1 MAKKTKGKNSVES
14 VAETLCNFSR
24 FLCDIVISVYL
35 FVILAVLPLYNRGYA
50 QIGTDKENFFIKT
63 MTSWYCFVHESGLD
77 PFGKSLSGALRKH
90 DPVDLKPGTF
100 SSLYPV
106 GIFRIFS
113 E

>member
-1 MAKKTKGKNSVES
+1 M
-14 VAETLCNFSR
+14 
-24 FLCDIVISVYL
+24 
-35 FVILAVLPLYNRGYA
+35 
-50 QIGTDKENFFIKT
+50 
-63 MTSWYCFVHESGLD
+63 HESGLD
-77 PFGKSLSGALRKH
+77 SFGKSLSGALRKH